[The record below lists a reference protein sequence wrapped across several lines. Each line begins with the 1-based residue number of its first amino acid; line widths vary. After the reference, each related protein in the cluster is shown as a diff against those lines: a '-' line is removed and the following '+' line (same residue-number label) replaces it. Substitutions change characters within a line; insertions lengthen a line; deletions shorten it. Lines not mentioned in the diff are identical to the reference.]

1 MGGNPLIALRC
12 HKKAAAAMEEEEE
25 EDEAKWEM

>member
-25 EDEAKWEM
+25 EDEAKWKM